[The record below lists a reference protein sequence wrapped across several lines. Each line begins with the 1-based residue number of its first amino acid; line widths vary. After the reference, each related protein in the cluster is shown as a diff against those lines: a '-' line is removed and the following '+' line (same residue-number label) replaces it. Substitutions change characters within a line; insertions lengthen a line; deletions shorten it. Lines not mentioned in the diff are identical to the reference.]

1 MVVPLLWSYPAMT
14 EEGAVASAPLPP
26 PLPTARSEPSLP
38 PAVAVLPDRPTDE
51 KGGSLKPEFDQ
62 PKTPS
67 PQSRSSVS
75 TPSPRTRTA
84 HKKDAR
90 RSRGRA
96 SAESVDLVGRPAP
109 DAGGQRRNPPPALHQ
124 PGRLSPPPDLYP
136 VPPAGNGAQAWAEPP
151 PPPLL
156 AVPRSPW
163 GPPVGSYNSNYPYR
177 WPPAGPAPFRPG
189 Y

>member
-1 MVVPLLWSYPAMT
+1 QFFRRRIARRRRSVSLRRPVSALARRDRPIGFASRRHTMKSAARLAVMVVPLLWSYPAMT

-51 KGGSLKPEFDQ
+51 KGGSPKPEFDQ

-109 DAGGQRRNPPPALHQ
+109 DA
-124 PGRLSPPPDLYP
+124 
-136 VPPAGNGAQAWAEPP
+136 
-151 PPPLL
+151 
-156 AVPRSPW
+156 
-163 GPPVGSYNSNYPYR
+163 
-177 WPPAGPAPFRPG
+177 
-189 Y
+189 